1 MIFYLPG
8 LDFTVACT
16 VLLTAYP
23 VACIEIP
30 LEWFQNVF
38 SVDGDTYTVSP
49 QPEAFYTLNLALA
62 SLLPEAGGSGALVAG
77 TAYVYHDALRYLAQL
92 LLGAPDESFFSNAI
106 AIRADLVSKSG
117 VEYIRPILTPGTS
130 TDDGVGNICRE
141 INRQMPDSRKQT
153 SGPIVFEEDDVF
165 CFKYTV
171 NFEQAPTGR
180 NYTIKMVM
188 KETPNPAFSAIPQG
202 FFIFANS

>member
-8 LDFTVACT
+8 FDFTLNCP

-38 SVDGDTYTVSP
+38 SVDGETYTVSA
-49 QPEAFYTLNLALA
+49 QPEAFYALNLAYA
-62 SLLPEAGGSGALVAG
+62 SLLPAAGGSGALVAG
-77 TAYVYHDALRYLAQL
+77 TPYVYLDALRYLARV
-92 LLGAPDESFFSNAI
+92 LLGAPDEAYFSNVSAM
-106 AIRADLVSKSG
+106 RADLVLNSG
-117 VEYIRPILTPGTS
+117 VEYIRSILTPGAR
-130 TDDGVGNICRE
+130 TDTGTGNICRE

-153 SGPIVFEEDDVF
+153 SGVIVFEEDDVF

-171 NFEQAPTGR
+171 NFVQAPIAR
-180 NYTIKMVM
+180 IYTIKMVM
-188 KETPNPAFSAIPQG
+188 KTTPNPAFAAIP
-202 FFIFANS
+202 